1 MVTLPNLWTLW
12 FILPLRSNL
21 RVVIVVADS
30 GSTKCDWLL
39 VDDKGTPLFEKQRT
53 KGLNPAILLRPKLRS
68 TIAKNKVMAAERQ
81 KATHVYFYGAGCGT
95 PKPTKMLKEVLE
107 EYFPNAVVEVKE
119 DTYAAAYAAVG
130 AEMKPAIICILGT
143 GSNCS
148 FFDGEKLHQRVTSLG
163 YAVMD
168 DASGNYFGRRLIR
181 DYYFSLM
188 PENLKISFSERY
200 DLESDA
206 IKAKLYKKPNPNT
219 YLASFAEFMFLN
231 KESEYIENLIKSGIR
246 EFAKTMIFQ
255 FKEYLEEHPVHFAGS
270 IAFFAQEEIR
280 AVGKEMGFKVGVF
293 ERRPIEGLIRYHVN
307 NLNNKGA

>member
-1 MVTLPNLWTLW
+1 
-12 FILPLRSNL
+12 
-21 RVVIVVADS
+21 
-30 GSTKCDWLL
+30 
-39 VDDKGTPLFEKQRT
+39 
-53 KGLNPAILLRPKLRS
+53 
-68 TIAKNKVMAAERQ
+68 MAAERE

-95 PKPTKMLKEVLE
+95 AKPSRMLKEVLE
-107 EYFPNAVVEVKE
+107 EYFPNAVVDVKE

-130 AEMKPAIICILGT
+130 AEMKPAVICILGT

-148 FFDGEKLHQRVTSLG
+148 FFDGKTLDQRVTSLG

-168 DASGNYFGRRLIR
+168 DASGNYFGRRLLR

-200 DLESDA
+200 DLDSDV
-206 IKAKLYKKPNPNT
+206 IKAKLYKKPNPNA

-231 KESEYIENLIKSGIR
+231 KESEYIEELIKSGIR
-246 EFAKTMIFQ
+246 EFANTMIFQ
-255 FKEYLEEHPVHFAGS
+255 FKEHLQDCPVHFAGS

-280 AVGKEMGFKVGVF
+280 AVGEEMGFKVGVF

-307 NLNNKGA
+307 KLANSKD